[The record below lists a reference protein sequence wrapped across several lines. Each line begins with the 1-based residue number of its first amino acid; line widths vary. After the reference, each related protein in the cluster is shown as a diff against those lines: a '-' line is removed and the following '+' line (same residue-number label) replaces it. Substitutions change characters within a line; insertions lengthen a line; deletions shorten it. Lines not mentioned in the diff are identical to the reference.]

1 MSCGVFHASMI
12 EQIDLNA
19 YCAGHLSGSV
29 LDDRVIAFPRSF
41 FVEAEALGASVSL
54 TCGGFE
60 TVEYIPEEALSCLPK
75 LAEAGPV
82 HRVLEE
88 IRKAPKDKN
97 LLLKA
102 NGPYSI
108 LASLIEPKQLYRRL
122 IKDRPGIHRALET
135 ITAGLTD
142 YLHAAIACGVSI
154 ISLADPYAN
163 PQVLGEKRYREFAA
177 PFLVTLM
184 KNIAS
189 RIDGGT
195 DKAGTVILHLCPHN
209 SVHLARL
216 GYLNI
221 RNIAVKR
228 DSYIDAL
235 IRPSGFKPGL
245 TILGDQCV
253 YAQNTQRL
261 AALTFADPHSS
272 FMQLNNFLFYHV
284 GHGAWE

>member
-1 MSCGVFHASMI
+1 MI

-41 FVEAEALGASVSL
+41 VVEAEALGAAVRL
-54 TCGGFE
+54 TRGGFE
-60 TVEYIPEEALSCLPK
+60 TVEYLPEEALSKLPN
-75 LAEAGPV
+75 LAEAVPV
-82 HRVLEE
+82 RRVLEE
-88 IRKAPKDKN
+88 IRKAPGDKK

-108 LASLIEPKQLYRRL
+108 LASLIDPKQLYRRL

-142 YLHAAIACGVSI
+142 YLYAAIACGVSI

-189 RIDGGT
+189 GIDGGAE
-195 DKAGTVILHLCPHN
+195 AGNTKTVILHLCPHN
-209 SVHLARL
+209 SVPLARL

-221 RNIAVKR
+221 RNITVKH

-235 IRPSGFKPGL
+235 IRPSVFKPGL
-245 TILGDQCV
+245 TILGDQCI
-253 YAQNTQRL
+253 YAQNTERL
-261 AALTFADPHSS
+261 AVHYFC
-272 FMQLNNFLFYHV
+272 
-284 GHGAWE
+284 